1 MDIAQRLGKM
11 VQVNKNICSYHFI
24 ERNIGFIIEN
34 VNNEKEGGSVK
45 ILRSID
51 GLQNYGIRAFNDE
64 FKGKL
69 SAEIVIG
76 RRSHFTVVLM
86 TSRGV

>member
-1 MDIAQRLGKM
+1 MDIAQRLGKR

-34 VNNEKEGGSVK
+34 VNNEKEGGIVK

-51 GLQNYGIRAFNDE
+51 GLQN
-64 FKGKL
+64 
-69 SAEIVIG
+69 
-76 RRSHFTVVLM
+76 
-86 TSRGV
+86 